1 MKENVLASRY
11 AKALFRLAD
20 DSGDP
25 ERLVE
30 PLRAFASAV
39 VGTDELARF
48 WSSPQVRT
56 AEKEKLM
63 QTICD
68 GADVPDEIRQLARL
82 LARKRRIGL
91 LEGISFNYNRDVE
104 SAGGTL
110 EVDIV
115 SARELDKSMQESV
128 CEALQ
133 EWIGRKIRCDVSV
146 DPELIAGLRVQIGD
160 KVIDQSLAGRLAR
173 FGRA

>member
-30 PLRAFASAV
+30 PLRVFATAV
-39 VGTDELARF
+39 AGTDEMRRF

-63 QTICD
+63 QSICEAA
-68 GADVPDEIRQLARL
+68 GVPEEILQLARL

-91 LEGISFNYNRDVE
+91 LEAISFNYNCDVE
-104 SAGGTL
+104 AAGGTL
-110 EVDIV
+110 ALAIV
-115 SARELDKSMQESV
+115 TPRELDASVQQAV
-128 CEALQ
+128 CEALE
-133 EWIGRKIRCDVSV
+133 EWIRRKIR
-146 DPELIAGLRVQIGD
+146 
-160 KVIDQSLAGRLAR
+160 
-173 FGRA
+173 